1 MGPCFKRR
9 MNQAAVML
17 NGAAGLLVGLG
28 SDCPSARALARRYIS
43 LFVAPLASIAAATT
57 VQLRI
62 SVVIVV
68 KMNNFHNLATTLRHC
83 EGVNRQ
89 ETEQQNNA
97 KFASYIQQ
105 SQEPEPLHRWRCIDL
120 NRVKRN
126 SDLAYKR
133 ATNELVSGKTIKNE
147 SFATNEKYLISTE
160 LA

>member
-1 MGPCFKRR
+1 
-9 MNQAAVML
+9 L
-17 NGAAGLLVGLG
+17 
-28 SDCPSARALARRYIS
+28 
-43 LFVAPLASIAAATT
+43 VAPFASIAAATT
-57 VQLRI
+57 AQLRI
-62 SVVIVV
+62 SVVIVQCII
-68 KMNNFHNLATTLRHC
+68 FTNLATTPRHC

-97 KFASYIQQ
+97 KFASCIQQ